1 MMDKKTKFL
10 LTISIFYY
18 IFLLEILLGEIH
30 QRQSHFYLQV
40 NCNIEEFRGELRE
53 LILMVKI
60 FIKVETDFPGI

>member
-1 MMDKKTKFL
+1 VVETKFL

-30 QRQSHFYLQV
+30 QRQSQFYLQV

>member
-1 MMDKKTKFL
+1 MMDKSGEIFINDQYFL
-10 LTISIFYY
+10 LH

-60 FIKVETDFPGI
+60 FINVETDI